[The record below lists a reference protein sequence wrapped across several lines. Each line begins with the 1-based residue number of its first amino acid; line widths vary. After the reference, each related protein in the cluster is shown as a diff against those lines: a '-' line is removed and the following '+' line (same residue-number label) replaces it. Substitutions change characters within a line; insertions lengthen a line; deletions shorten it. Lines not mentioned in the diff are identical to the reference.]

1 MDKRRRRLTKI
12 EVNLT
17 PEQIVL
23 LWMKKS
29 LSRPLEEAALQCPP
43 PREAIAKS
51 VIRVVREA
59 LKNEPATVVERAIL
73 QARREADWLYMI
85 IVQINY
91 KVQTQLD
98 SSQREC
104 VFLVGWLCT
113 ALQCSSFSLC
123 SDGILET
130 LGILHRALS
139 IPEEVLQTMRSVFPT
154 ISWEPLRKITSAFLQ
169 SILVL
174 EATVSR
180 ISAERFGGHPILF
193 SDSMEKLNK
202 QLALVDELL
211 GYYNL
216 LAREAHFA
224 ELTRNSISDSM
235 GPLVDRKMSDIVLV
249 AKAEMLAQQGE
260 RLELRAIFAELV
272 RHQSLSHQPTHA

>member
-1 MDKRRRRLTKI
+1 
-12 EVNLT
+12 
-17 PEQIVL
+17 
-23 LWMKKS
+23 
-29 LSRPLEEAALQCPP
+29 LE
-43 PREAIAKS
+43 
-51 VIRVVREA
+51 
-59 LKNEPATVVERAIL
+59 
-73 QARREADWLYMI
+73 
-85 IVQINY
+85 
-91 KVQTQLD
+91 
-98 SSQREC
+98 
-104 VFLVGWLCT
+104 
-113 ALQCSSFSLC
+113 
-123 SDGILET
+123 
-130 LGILHRALS
+130 
-139 IPEEVLQTMRSVFPT
+139 
-154 ISWEPLRKITSAFLQ
+154 FLQ

-260 RLELRAIFAELV
+260 KVELRAIFAELV